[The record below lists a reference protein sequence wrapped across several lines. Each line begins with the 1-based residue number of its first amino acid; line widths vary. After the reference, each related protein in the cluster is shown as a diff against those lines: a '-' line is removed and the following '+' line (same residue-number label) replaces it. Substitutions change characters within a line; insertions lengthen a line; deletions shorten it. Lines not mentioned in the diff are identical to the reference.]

1 MKDADKELLDDLA
14 TLNHY
19 QKIKIE
25 VYEEIMKKYQKKQV
39 YYLWHR
45 KCIQTGRRINELCE
59 CIWSY
64 SEAV

>member
-25 VYEEIMKKYQKKQV
+25 VYEE
-39 YYLWHR
+39 R
-45 KCIQTGRRINELCE
+45 KRLCFLQL
-59 CIWSY
+59 C
-64 SEAV
+64 ALVA

>member
-25 VYEEIMKKYQKKQV
+25 VYEEILEKIGLLPLAQKM
-39 YYLWHR
+39 YLDR
-45 KCIQTGRRINELCE
+45 KETSYEKSTIN
-59 CIWSY
+59 
-64 SEAV
+64 